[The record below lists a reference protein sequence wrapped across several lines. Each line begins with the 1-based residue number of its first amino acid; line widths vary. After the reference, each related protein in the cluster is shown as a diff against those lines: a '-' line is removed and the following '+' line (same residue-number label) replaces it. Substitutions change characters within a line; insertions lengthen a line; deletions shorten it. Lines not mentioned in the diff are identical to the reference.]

1 MPRQK
6 STHVDDP
13 AAVGRRLKAARERA
27 QLSQRQLAFP
37 GCSPAYISRIESGDR
52 IPSLQL
58 LRTLGR
64 RLGVSEDFL
73 ATGAELHAVD
83 AELLEAEI
91 ALRLD
96 NLDEAQSLYEGALAR
111 IADDPLRSRALRGL
125 GELAYRR
132 GDARE
137 AIDRLEDA
145 ISVPGA
151 LEQDPSAAETLGR
164 AYATAGELES
174 AIGVFEK
181 GLKLADEG
189 GDTFEIIRFSV
200 LLAYA
205 LMDTGNLGRAEELLG
220 RALGIGRD
228 STNPTIRMQ
237 LYWSQSKL
245 HIERNDPETAARYAR
260 RALELLHLTEDT
272 HRTARAYQLLAHI
285 EIDRGN
291 AEQALELLEEGW
303 PLLERM
309 GNPLERAHFRIEEA
323 RALAKLGRAEEA
335 GALAMELTGQL
346 GEALPEDAGR
356 AYSLLGDIFADLGD
370 GARAQELYELAIEL
384 LERRNGTRYVVEV
397 YTKLADLLE
406 AQGQKEA
413 AFDLM
418 KKALGAQRTLAD
430 AGRS

>member
-13 AAVGRRLKAARERA
+13 AAVGRRLKEARERA
-27 QLSQRQLAFP
+27 GLSQRQLAFS

-58 LRTLGR
+58 LRELGR

-73 ATGAELHAVD
+73 ATGTEPHADD
-83 AELLEAEI
+83 AALLEAEV

-96 NLDEAQSLYEGALAR
+96 DLAGAERLYGEALSRAG
-111 IADDPLRSRALRGL
+111 DDQLRSRAFRGL

-132 GDARE
+132 GDAHE
-137 AIDRLEDA
+137 AIDRLEEA
-145 ISVPGA
+145 IGIPGT
-151 LEQDPSAAETLGR
+151 LERDPSVAETLGR
-164 AYATAGELES
+164 AYATVGELES
-174 AIGVFEK
+174 AIGLFER
-181 GLKLADEG
+181 GLKDAEEKNEA
-189 GDTFEIIRFSV
+189 FEIVRFSV

-205 LMDTGNLGRAEELLG
+205 FMDTGNLGRAEELLG
-220 RALGIGRD
+220 RALSLGRD

-260 RALELLHLTEDT
+260 RAMELLRLTEDT

-285 EIDRGN
+285 EIDRGH
-291 AEQALELLEEGW
+291 AEEALELLGEGW
-303 PLLERM
+303 PILERT
-309 GNPLERAHFRIEEA
+309 GNPLECAHFRIEEA

-346 GEALPEDAGR
+346 GDALPEDAGR
-356 AYSLLGDIFADLGD
+356 AYGVLGDIFADLGD
-370 GARAQELYELAIEL
+370 TARAQELYELAAEL
-384 LERRNGTRYVVEV
+384 LERHNPTRYVVEV

-406 AQGQKEA
+406 AQGQKED
-413 AFDLM
+413 AFEVM
-418 KKALGAQRTLAD
+418 KKALGAQRALAD

>member
-13 AAVGRRLKAARERA
+13 AAVGNRLKEARERA
-27 QLSQRQLAFP
+27 CLSQRQLSFA

-58 LRTLGR
+58 LRELGR

-73 ATGAELHAVD
+73 ATGAEPHGGD
-83 AELLEAEI
+83 TELLEAEV
-91 ALRLD
+91 AFRLD
-96 NLDEAQSLYEGALAR
+96 DLEKAQRLYEEALAR
-111 IADDPLRSRALRGL
+111 GDDQLRSQALRGL
-125 GELAYRR
+125 GELAYRQ
-132 GDARE
+132 GEAFK
-137 AIDRLEDA
+137 AIDLLEEA
-145 ISVPGA
+145 ISVPGE
-151 LEQDPSAAETLGR
+151 LGQDPSLAETLGR
-164 AYATAGELES
+164 AYATVGELES
-174 AIGVFEK
+174 AIGVFER
-181 GLKLADEG
+181 GLKRAEEAG
-189 GDTFEIIRFSV
+189 APFEIVRFGV

-205 LMDTGNLGRAEELLG
+205 FMDTGNLGRAEELLG
-220 RALGIGRD
+220 HALAIGRD

-291 AEQALELLEEGW
+291 PEQALELLEEGW

-335 GALAMELTGQL
+335 AALAMELTGQL
-346 GEALPEDAGR
+346 GDALPEDAGR
-356 AYSLLGDIFADLGD
+356 AYGVLGEIFADLGD
-370 GARAQELYELAIEL
+370 SARAQELYELAAEL
-384 LERRNGTRYVVEV
+384 LERHNPTRYVVEI
-397 YTKLADLLE
+397 YTKLADLHE
-406 AQGQKEA
+406 KQGQKEA
-413 AFDLM
+413 AFELM
-418 KKALGAQRTLAD
+418 KKALGAQRALAD
-430 AGRS
+430 ATRR

>member
-13 AAVGRRLKAARERA
+13 SAVGQRLKQARESTG
-27 QLSQRQLAFP
+27 LSQRQLAFP

-58 LRTLGR
+58 LRELGR
-64 RLGVSEDFL
+64 RLGVSEDYL
-73 ATGAELHAVD
+73 ATGHELRPARD
-83 AELLEAEI
+83 ELLEAEV

-96 NLDEAQSLYEGALAR
+96 DLELAERLFRDALAAGEDEAFRARVLA
-111 IADDPLRSRALRGL
+111 GL
-125 GELAYRR
+125 GELAFRKGDPR
-132 GDARE
+132 G
-137 AIDRLEDA
+137 AIDRLEEA
-145 ISVPGA
+145 IA
-151 LEQDPSAAETLGR
+151 LDGSLEREPSPAETLGR
-164 AYATAGELES
+164 AYATVGELES
-174 AIGVFEK
+174 AIAIFERC
-181 GLKLADEG
+181 LDRAERAQEA
-189 GDTFEIIRFSV
+189 FEIVRFGV

-205 LMDTGNLGRAEELLG
+205 FMDTGNLGRAEELLG
-220 RALGIGRD
+220 RALAIGRD

-245 HIERNDPETAARYAR
+245 HGERNDLDTAADYAR
-260 RALELLHLTEDT
+260 RALEVLRITEDT

-285 EIDRGN
+285 EIDRGR
-291 AEQALELLEEGW
+291 AEEALELLREGW
-303 PLLERM
+303 PILERT

-406 AQGQKEA
+406 EQGQKEA

-418 KKALGAQRTLAD
+418 KKALGAQRALAD

>member
-1 MPRQK
+1 LPRQK

-13 AAVGRRLKAARERA
+13 AAVGFRLKEARERA
-27 QLSQRQLAFP
+27 GLSQRQLSFP

-58 LRTLGR
+58 LRELGR

-73 ATGAELHAVD
+73 ATGAASQEETA
-83 AELLEAEI
+83 LLEAEV

-96 NLDEAQSLYEGALAR
+96 DLENAQRFYEETLAR
-111 IADDPLRSRALRGL
+111 GDDQLRAQALRGL
-125 GELAYRR
+125 GELAYRQ
-132 GDARE
+132 GDARA
-137 AIDRLEDA
+137 AIDLLETA

-151 LEQDPSAAETLGR
+151 VAQDPSVAETLGR
-164 AYATAGELES
+164 AYATVGELES
-174 AIGVFEK
+174 AIGVFER
-181 GLKLADEG
+181 GLKHAEEAREDL
-189 GDTFEIIRFSV
+189 EILRFSV

-205 LMDTGNLGRAEELLG
+205 FIDTGNFGRAEELLG
-220 RALGIGRD
+220 KALAIGRD
-228 STNPTIRMQ
+228 SANPTIRMQ
-237 LYWSQSKL
+237 LYWSQSRL
-245 HIERNDPETAARYAR
+245 HAERNDPETAARYAR

-303 PLLERM
+303 PILERT

-323 RALAKLGRAEEA
+323 RALAHLGRGEEA
-335 GALAMELTGQL
+335 AALAMELTGQL

-356 AYSLLGDIFADLGD
+356 AYGVLGDIFADLGD
-370 GARAQELYELAIEL
+370 RARAQELYELAAEL
-384 LERRNGTRYVVEV
+384 LERHNPTRYVVEV

-413 AFDLM
+413 AFEVM
-418 KKALGAQRTLAD
+418 KKALGAQRALAD
-430 AGRS
+430 ARRG

>member
-13 AAVGRRLKAARERA
+13 AAVGRRLKAERERVG
-27 QLSQRQLAFP
+27 LSQRQLAFP

-58 LRTLGR
+58 LRELGR

-73 ATGAELHAVD
+73 ATGAELQADD
-83 AELLEAEI
+83 AQLLEAEV

-96 NLDEAQSLYEGALAR
+96 DLEGAQRLYEDALTQV
-111 IADDPLRSRALRGL
+111 ADVAHRSQALRGL

-132 GDARE
+132 GDSRE
-137 AIDRLEDA
+137 AIDRLEQA

-151 LEQDPSAAETLGR
+151 LEQDPSVAETLGR
-164 AYATAGELES
+164 AYATVGELES
-174 AIGVFEK
+174 AIGLFER
-181 GLKLADEG
+181 GLKRADEA
-189 GDTFEIIRFSV
+189 GDAFEIVRFSV

-205 LMDTGNLGRAEELLG
+205 YMDSGNLGRAEELLG
-220 RALGIGRD
+220 GALAIGRD

-245 HIERNDPETAARYAR
+245 HIEQNDPETAARYAR
-260 RALELLHLTEDT
+260 RALELLRLTEDT

-285 EIDRGN
+285 EIDRDR
-291 AEQALELLEEGW
+291 AEDALELLHEGW
-303 PLLERM
+303 PILERT
-309 GNPLERAHFRIEEA
+309 GNPVERAHFRIEEA
-323 RALAKLGRAEEA
+323 RALARMGRGEEA
-335 GALAMELTGQL
+335 AALAMELTGLL
-346 GEALPEDAGR
+346 GDALPEDAGR
-356 AYSLLGDIFADLGD
+356 AYGVLGDIFADLGD
-370 GARAQELYELAIEL
+370 SARAQELYELAAEL
-384 LERRNGTRYVVEV
+384 LERHNPTRYVVEV

-413 AFDLM
+413 AFELM
-418 KKALGAQRTLAD
+418 KKALGAQRALAD
-430 AGRS
+430 SSRS

>member
-13 AAVGRRLKAARERA
+13 AAVGNRLKEARERTG
-27 QLSQRQLAFP
+27 LSQRQLSFT

-58 LRTLGR
+58 LRELGR

-73 ATGAELHAVD
+73 ATGAELHGGD
-83 AELLEAEI
+83 TELLEAEV
-91 ALRLD
+91 AFRLD
-96 NLDEAQSLYEGALAR
+96 DLEKAQRLYEEALAR
-111 IADDPLRSRALRGL
+111 GDGQLRSQALRGL
-125 GELAYRR
+125 GELAYRQ
-132 GDARE
+132 GEAFK
-137 AIDRLEDA
+137 AIDLLEEA
-145 ISVPGA
+145 ISVPGE
-151 LEQDPSAAETLGR
+151 LGQDPSLAETLGR
-164 AYATAGELES
+164 AYATVGELES
-174 AIGVFEK
+174 AIGVFER
-181 GLKLADEG
+181 GLKRAEEAG
-189 GDTFEIIRFSV
+189 APFEIVRFGV

-205 LMDTGNLGRAEELLG
+205 FMDTGNLGRAEELLG
-220 RALGIGRD
+220 HALAIGRD

-291 AEQALELLEEGW
+291 PEQALELLEEGW

-335 GALAMELTGQL
+335 AALAMELTGQL
-346 GEALPEDAGR
+346 GDALPEDAGR
-356 AYSLLGDIFADLGD
+356 AYGVLGEIFADLGD
-370 GARAQELYELAIEL
+370 SARAQELYELAAEL
-384 LERRNGTRYVVEV
+384 LERHNPTRYVVEV
-397 YTKLADLLE
+397 YTKLADLHE
-406 AQGQKEA
+406 KQGQKEA
-413 AFDLM
+413 AFELM
-418 KKALGAQRTLAD
+418 KKALGAQRALAD
-430 AGRS
+430 ATRR